1 MALIVE
7 DGSIVTGANT
17 YVSEA
22 QFTAWLTERGI
33 AAPADPAAI
42 LLRAMDYLETLP
54 FVGYKRTR
62 EQPLQWPRF
71 GVLIDC
77 FAHEENEIP
86 PDLQLA
92 QMFTAAAISDGVD
105 PMGIVEPGIKRER
118 VGAVE
123 VEYMDGAGQSTA
135 RSISFSMTKLLRAG
149 SGYGFVV
156 TRG

>member
-22 QFTAWLTERGI
+22 QFTAWLTARGMAI
-33 AAPADPAAI
+33 PSDPAAI

-62 EQPLQWPRF
+62 EQPLQWPRT
-71 GVLIDC
+71 GVVIDG
-77 FAHEENEIP
+77 FVYAENEIP
-86 PDLQLA
+86 TDLQLA

-105 PMGIVEPGIKRER
+105 PMGIVEPWIKRER

-123 VEYMDGAGQSTA
+123 VEYMDGAGQSSA
-135 RSISFSMTKLLRAG
+135 RSISLSMTKLLRTG
-149 SGYGFVV
+149 GGYGFVV
-156 TRG
+156 IRG